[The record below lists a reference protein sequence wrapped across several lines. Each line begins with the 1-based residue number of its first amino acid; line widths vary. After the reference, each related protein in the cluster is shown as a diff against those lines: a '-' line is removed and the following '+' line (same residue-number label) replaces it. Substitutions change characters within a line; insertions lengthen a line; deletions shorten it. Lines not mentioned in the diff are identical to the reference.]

1 MCLDMVCMIDG
12 ILTHGTHTGAGTLA
26 FAIRSGVNLA
36 LLMARLNRVP
46 KKLRISLIQHAIL
59 GSDSFRFAAMLGC
72 FVTLYRALLN
82 AFPILFPRHV
92 PLRIRIRQLFSFAF
106 SSPEDSAA
114 VDSLS
119 PDLELPR
126 SRTGSSRTA
135 RLSTTAQ
142 AHQVWVR
149 KRTSR
154 WHSAI
159 AGAIAGGLAIMFE
172 KKSRRTVIAQQ
183 LFVRGLQG
191 SYNASSQRYGFK
203 LPYGD
208 VLVFSLACGQI
219 LYGFLLRPDTLPRSY
234 VTWINTAGKIPV
246 AAVRINRDLVR
257 DGSFNAVDMERIL
270 QEEKLTSGNRAELVL
285 RHALTIGTPPDF
297 GHRYGPCAAVH
308 PTLDS
313 CRQVPMDRFISVFR
327 WMLPIY
333 GALHF
338 IPMMLFKRK
347 GFIQEPL
354 KMLLRAGWGTT
365 RSAAFLG
372 TFVVIY
378 QSYFC
383 FKHYMYEILLAL
395 RQSPSS
401 IVKPPMWLIKFLISK
416 PSFWMGGLLSGLS
429 LFVEARRRRG
439 ELAMYV
445 LPKGLESVW
454 VMARGKGLVF
464 RTGDFGEALL
474 TATGMGMVM
483 SIYQNDPEHLSGLVR
498 RILYQFIGP
507 N

>member
-1 MCLDMVCMIDG
+1 MCG
-12 ILTHGTHTGAGTLA
+12 
-26 FAIRSGVNLA
+26 R
-36 LLMARLNRVP
+36 
-46 KKLRISLIQHAIL
+46 
-59 GSDSFRFAAMLGC
+59 
-72 FVTLYRALLN
+72 
-82 AFPILFPRHV
+82 
-92 PLRIRIRQLFSFAF
+92 
-106 SSPEDSAA
+106 
-114 VDSLS
+114 
-119 PDLELPR
+119 
-126 SRTGSSRTA
+126 
-135 RLSTTAQ
+135 
-142 AHQVWVR
+142 
-149 KRTSR
+149 
-154 WHSAI
+154 
-159 AGAIAGGLAIMFE
+159 
-172 KKSRRTVIAQQ
+172 
-183 LFVRGLQG
+183 
-191 SYNASSQRYGFK
+191 
-203 LPYGD
+203 
-208 VLVFSLACGQI
+208 
-219 LYGFLLRPDTLPRSY
+219 
-234 VTWINTAGKIPV
+234 INTAGKIPV

-270 QEEKLTSGNRAELVL
+270 QEEVRSIRSQPLVELTFSSSLILQKLTSGNRTELVL

-378 QSYFC
+378 QCESEALQNTKSLIHIFIFIAYFC

-464 RTGDFGEALL
+464 RTGDFGEALVCL
-474 TATGMGMVM
+474 
-483 SIYQNDPEHLSGLVR
+483 DH
-498 RILYQFIGP
+498 F
-507 N
+507 